1 MNFIPCYL
9 LHGIVKT
16 NIIMKLKTKV
26 TLIFKNKEGEK
37 LELQTTVKDMLE
49 RTLDDFYEDLEPE
62 CTSASCNNE
71 SQNFCD
77 CGAVYEDYEID
88 EVVL

>member
-1 MNFIPCYL
+1 
-9 LHGIVKT
+9 
-16 NIIMKLKTKV
+16 MKLESKI
-26 TLIFKNKEGEK
+26 TLVFKNKEGKK

-49 RTLDDFYEDLEPE
+49 RTLEDFYEDLESE

-77 CGAVYEDYEID
+77 CVAMYEDYEIF